1 MYDVVIK
8 KSSRSL
14 SHLLVSFLLFS
25 VFLIF
30 SFLVLCDRLRRPSR
44 QLFRALKYTYRIV
57 SYNWCTQTSTLVF
70 GWRKSSVRRC
80 SEERT
85 FDVKNND
92 LALDR
97 VGVDRTAI
105 FALVERFDIEHLQVP
120 LVDVLSYDGEPQV
133 VHDPSILVRQ
143 RNRMVVQPRYLLITI
158 VASGEIRVM
167 FSRPTR
173 TYQTYR
179 TTPPTFLIWNN
190 LCDLVYQRPT
200 RRCRSQTAVA

>member
-1 MYDVVIK
+1 
-8 KSSRSL
+8 
-14 SHLLVSFLLFS
+14 
-25 VFLIF
+25 
-30 SFLVLCDRLRRPSR
+30 
-44 QLFRALKYTYRIV
+44 
-57 SYNWCTQTSTLVF
+57 
-70 GWRKSSVRRC
+70 
-80 SEERT
+80 
-85 FDVKNND
+85 VKNND

-179 TTPPTFLIWNN
+179 TTPLLSLYGIIYVTWYTS
-190 LCDLVYQRPT
+190 DLPEDAGVRLRLPNSHA
-200 RRCRSQTAVA
+200 RF